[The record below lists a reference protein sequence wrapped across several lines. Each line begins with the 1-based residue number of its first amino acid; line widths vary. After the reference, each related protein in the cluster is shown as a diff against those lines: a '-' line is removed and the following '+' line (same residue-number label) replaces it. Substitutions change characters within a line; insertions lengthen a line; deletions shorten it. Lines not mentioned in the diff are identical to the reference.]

1 MNKLMLGGNV
11 FGHFTD
17 SMQTDLILKRACDI
31 GIKAV
36 DTADVYTDGVSEELI
51 GAAISGNRS
60 SWFIATKVGLRS
72 GENPSGLGRKDHIL
86 KSIEASLRRLKT
98 DYIDLYQL
106 HHYDPLT
113 PIEETIDVF
122 VDLKRRG
129 LIRYAGLSNFNPS
142 QLSMIQSS
150 KQHVFTHHQTLLNIT
165 IPRISST
172 ALNQTR
178 NVAYAVL
185 HRGLLSDKY
194 LGKNV
199 PLNSRA
205 IFSKSI
211 QNDLSPQFIERLH
224 RAVMLCHS
232 HGTSI
237 TAVAIQWVFQQPMV
251 DWAIVGCR
259 SIVQLEELKKYSTE
273 IIAPEVILECEKI
286 FQETDA

>member
-11 FGHFTD
+11 FGHFTN
-17 SMQTDLILKRACDI
+17 SMQTDLILKRAFYI

-72 GENPSGLGRKDHIL
+72 GENPSGLGRKDNIL
-86 KSIEASLRRLKT
+86 KRIEASLRRLKT

-106 HHYDPLT
+106 HHYDPST

-122 VDLKRRG
+122 VDLKQRG

-142 QLSMIQSS
+142 QLCIIQSS
-150 KQHVFTHHQTLLNIT
+150 KQHVFTHHQILMNIT
-165 IPRISST
+165 KPTISST

-178 NVAYAVL
+178 NVAYSVL

-199 PLNSRA
+199 PINSRA
-205 IFSKSI
+205 IIIKSI
-211 QNDLSPQFIERLH
+211 QKDLNPQFIERLH
-224 RAVMLCHS
+224 RAAMLCHN

-237 TAVAIQWVFQQPMV
+237 TAVAIQWVFQQPMI

-259 SIVQLEELKKYSTE
+259 SILQLDELKKYSTE
-273 IIAPEVILECEKI
+273 FITPEVILKCEKI
-286 FQETDA
+286 FQETDP